1 MWSKNLVVYDL
12 NVTGIDKPNKIEVSF
27 KSVKTDCIV
36 SKKNTK
42 QPMNIELLP
51 LHMFLG
57 LALF

>member
-27 KSVKTDCIV
+27 KSVKTV
-36 SKKNTK
+36 SSAKKNTK